1 MMRLLF
7 SKKSLLTI
15 SMCCLVLMYSS
26 AYAKD
31 YIIYAISHQLPMTNK
46 QESRTKDMYVNL
58 GKAQGVQEGT
68 ILDVYRI
75 QTEQNPFESNKRYTY
90 KIKIGEIKVI
100 HSDGEAAIGRVAK
113 MESGEDAPIFEFE
126 KFMIG
131 DQVTVH
137 VK

>member
-1 MMRLLF
+1 
-7 SKKSLLTI
+7 
-15 SMCCLVLMYSS
+15 MYSS
-26 AYAKD
+26 VYAKD
-31 YIIYAISHQLPMTNK
+31 YIIYAISHQLPMVNK

-58 GKAQGVQEGT
+58 GKSQGVQEGT
-68 ILDVYRI
+68 ILDVFRV

-90 KIKIGEIKVI
+90 KIKIGELKVI
-100 HSDGEAAIGRVAK
+100 HSDGEAAIGRVSK
-113 MESGEDAPIFEFE
+113 MEAGEDAPIFEFE